1 MSEAESKLN
10 RYKSRLS
17 NDLSDDEA
25 TGLNSHESNI
35 RVTHLFK
42 LTYFK
47 LSFRIYLSQYKS
59 VGYVPLRLNLDIEIS
74 SKTGLYRF

>member
-35 RVTHLFK
+35 RITLK
-42 LTYFK
+42 LWILNGN
-47 LSFRIYLSQYKS
+47 LSIKNEF
-59 VGYVPLRLNLDIEIS
+59 
-74 SKTGLYRF
+74 

>member
-35 RVTHLFK
+35 RVT
-42 LTYFK
+42 
-47 LSFRIYLSQYKS
+47 LSFGFRT
-59 VGYVPLRLNLDIEIS
+59 EIL
-74 SKTGLYRF
+74 KF